1 MYNTCIL
8 SQVEILG
15 SAPIVGSSHRFLIYG
30 LIPLEPV
37 DPVERFFRPILTSI
51 DPGVEQVSLLYEH
64 SKQFKKS
71 NSRGKARNGKADG
84 LKEVTKPYKANE
96 QLAS

>member
-1 MYNTCIL
+1 MGCK
-8 SQVEILG
+8 
-15 SAPIVGSSHRFLIYG
+15 PIVGSSHRFLIYG

-37 DPVERFFRPILTSI
+37 DPVECFFRPSLTSI

-64 SKQFKKS
+64 LKQLKI
-71 NSRGKARNGKADG
+71 RGRNLIVEGKRVDACEMERLTG
-84 LKEVTKPYKANE
+84 LFGAKEVTKPYKPNK